1 MTEYKIKNSAGCKI
15 SGEFTEEEIKAFLRS
30 DWFLDDERE
39 EEGEIIARE
48 K

>member
-15 SGEFTEEEIKAFLRS
+15 SGEFTDEEIKAFLRS
-30 DWFLDDERE
+30 EWVFDDGEE
-39 EEGEIIARE
+39 EEGEIIAIE